1 MAQFDVYE
9 NPSARQR
16 DGFPY
21 LVDIQSQLLAHLPT
35 RLVMPLQRVSALPK
49 SLPRRLSQTI
59 IIDGE
64 ALLLAPQQC
73 AALPASL
80 LRKPIKTLAS
90 EAGVLRDA
98 LDAVISGV

>member
-21 LVDIQSQLLAHLPT
+21 LVDIQSHLLAHLPT

-49 SLPRRLSQTI
+49 SLPRRLSRTVV
-59 IIDGE
+59 IDGE
-64 ALLLAPQQC
+64 TLLLAPQQC

-80 LRKPIKTLAS
+80 LRKPIRALAND
-90 EAGVLRDA
+90 AGVLRDA
-98 LDAVISGV
+98 LDAVISGA